1 MSDLQCAATLLVVR
15 HGDAEDDG
23 PGLVSDA
30 DRQLTALGQQ
40 QGRDLGAR
48 LAGERVAAVYTST
61 LQRASAT
68 GAEVAVVLG
77 VDARPVE
84 GLQEFSV
91 GGFAGQPEGADGV
104 TAVFA
109 RWLDGALAA
118 ACPGAESG
126 ADVLARYRAALGD
139 IADQHRGETVVVVSH
154 GGVMSLCLPLLCD
167 NVSDD
172 LARARWI
179 PNCGMATVLVDADG
193 WVLCNWPGVEPVPPH
208 DGPPPVAEAPAAV
221 SASE

>member
-23 PGLVSDA
+23 PGLASDA
-30 DRQLTALGQQ
+30 DRPLTALGQQ
-40 QGRDLGAR
+40 QSRDLGTR

-61 LQRASAT
+61 SQRACAT
-68 GAEVAVVLG
+68 GAEAAGVLG
-77 VDARPVE
+77 VDARPVK

-91 GGFAGQPEGADGV
+91 GQFAARPGGADGV
-104 TAVFA
+104 THVFA
-109 RWLDGALAA
+109 RWLDGDLAA

-126 ADVLARYRAALGD
+126 TEVVMRYRAALGD

-154 GGVMSLCLPLLCD
+154 GGVMSLCLPLLCG

-193 WVLCNWPGVEPVPPH
+193 WVLRNWPGVESPPPH

-221 SASE
+221 PASD